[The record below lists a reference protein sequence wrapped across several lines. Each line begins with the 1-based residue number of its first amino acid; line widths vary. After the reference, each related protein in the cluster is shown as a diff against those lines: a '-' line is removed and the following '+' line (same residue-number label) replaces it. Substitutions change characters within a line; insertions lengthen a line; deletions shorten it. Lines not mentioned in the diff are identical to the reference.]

1 MRHTPTGERG
11 HPMPAG
17 STGTIVGYAAQGW
30 AIVRWDRG
38 GQALTHPGDITSDE
52 SPPPTTGAGSAQR
65 K

>member
-1 MRHTPTGERG
+1 
-11 HPMPAG
+11 MPAG